1 MRNKLGIFGF
11 LLGIAIVFSL
21 SIVHPQISIP
31 NSMPESDRLPLPNL
45 TSSESD
51 PPLNSIGDQPQALP
65 KQAIP
70 NQAPPNPRASP
81 RASTSLS
88 FVDDMLS
95 NLEWGN
101 IVFDTPKKIG
111 FEEPKVIEL
120 LLSPTK
126 SIQELQSSLKSSEE
140 TESARIRISNRME
153 ANLSGTGFRIEAIVP
168 QEQAVSRGET
178 TQWKWEVTPTK
189 DGGQTLYLTLSTIIN
204 VSGKEVP
211 LVVRTF
217 EKTIEVDISTGQR
230 ISAFVDGNW
239 QWLWATILVPLSPFL
254 WNWYQKKRGKEQPTN
269 TPGS

>member
-1 MRNKLGIFGF
+1 MRNKLGIFGFGFVF

-21 SIVHPQISIP
+21 SIVHPQLPPIPKPGSII
-31 NSMPESDRLPLPNL
+31 SMPLPPTTSEHLPLPAGY
-45 TSSESD
+45 TPKSD
-51 PPLNSIGDQPQALP
+51 SPPIPSGAQPQALP
-65 KQAIP
+65 
-70 NQAPPNPRASP
+70 NP

-95 NLEWGN
+95 NFEWGN